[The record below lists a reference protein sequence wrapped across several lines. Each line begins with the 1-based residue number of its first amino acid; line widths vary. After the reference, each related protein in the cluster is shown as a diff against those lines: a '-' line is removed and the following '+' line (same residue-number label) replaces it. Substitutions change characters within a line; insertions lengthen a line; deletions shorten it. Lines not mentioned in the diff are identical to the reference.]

1 MTHEY
6 RIDFRH
12 QIRSFRESFVTLTWT
27 MIGVVIVTFLIK
39 GADFLTTFSFG
50 LLIWSVTSVLFVIP
64 FHIQYLMRNWNTK
77 LIIDN
82 ELKTIEIQENRQI
95 FKYKFSDISTERH
108 LLGHHRTKRYQPIPF
123 DYYGYVKIKAADK
136 KSFIITSLMADPF
149 KFPLTI
155 DSTKY
160 RLTFI
165 ERDIPEEEIKKR
177 NDQIREQKINEF
189 KESFDKLGDDKLIY
203 KLENRDKF
211 DKEAIIAA
219 ERIMEQ
225 RKKITTANTMLVPG
239 GGSVSS

>member
-1 MTHEY
+1 M
-6 RIDFRH
+6 
-12 QIRSFRESFVTLTWT
+12 V
-27 MIGVVIVTFLIK
+27 GVVILTILIQ
-39 GADFLTTFSFG
+39 GADFLTTLSFG
-50 LLIWSVTSVLFVIP
+50 LLFWSVTSVLFLMP
-64 FHIQYLMRNWNTK
+64 FHIQYLMRNWDTK

-82 ELKTIEIQENRQI
+82 ELKTIEIQENRQT

-108 LLGHHRTKRYQPIPF
+108 LLGHHRTKSYQPIPF
-123 DYYGYVKIKAADK
+123 DYYGYVKIKTADK
-136 KSFIITSLMADPF
+136 KCFIVTSLMADPF
-149 KFPLTI
+149 KFPLKI

-165 ERDIPEEEIKKR
+165 ERDIPEEEIKRR

-189 KESFDKLGDDKLIY
+189 RESFDKLTDDKLIY

-225 RKKITTANTMLVPG
+225 RRKITTANNVFA
-239 GGSVSS
+239 SSGVDA